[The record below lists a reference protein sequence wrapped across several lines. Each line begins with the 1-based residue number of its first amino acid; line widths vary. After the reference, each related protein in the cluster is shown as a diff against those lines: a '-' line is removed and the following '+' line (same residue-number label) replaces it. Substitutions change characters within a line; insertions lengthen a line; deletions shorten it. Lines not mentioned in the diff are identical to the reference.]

1 MKKVLVVAA
10 LFVSTIAYSQIDFG
24 VKAGLNF
31 ASVGDLKSYFSDAT
45 KNSVNLVESSDIKT
59 GYHLGIWGRITLPVI
74 GLYVQPELNYTHLKT
89 EYSNNGNY
97 TLDKIDIPV
106 LAGKKILGVGRIFVG
121 PSFQYLI
128 NDDLDISNVKDVDSD
143 DFTIGIQF
151 GAGAQLGKFGV
162 DLRYDT
168 GLNDTESS
176 FVNEAA
182 GTSFTVDSRP
192 SQVILGVSYKLT
204 K

>member
-1 MKKVLVVAA
+1 MKKLLTVAG
-10 LFVSTIAYSQIDFG
+10 LLIGLLAYSQIDFG

-31 ASVGDLKSYFSDAT
+31 ASVGDMKIYMEDVYLTKEDSDA
-45 KNSVNLVESSDIKT
+45 KT
-59 GYHLGIWGRITLPVI
+59 GFHLGAWSRIAIPVI

-89 EYSNNGNY
+89 EYGDNADY
-97 TLDKIDIPV
+97 TLNKLDIPV

-121 PSFQYLI
+121 PSFQYLLD
-128 NDDLDISNVKDVDSD
+128 DDLDVDDFRSVDSD

-151 GAGAQLGKFGV
+151 GAGAQLGKLGV

-168 GLNDTESS
+168 GLNDTEST
-176 FVNEAA
+176 FIQNIA
-182 GTSFTVDSRP
+182 GIENQIKVDSRP